1 MLIIRLFTYWL
12 LIVVLVA
19 CRSTSE
25 PPVNKQGG
33 LANNR
38 ELSATSD
45 AELVDKV
52 EIFATDVG
60 DQGEAAWRQLEAYP
74 RQELIH
80 RLMLIRDDPSQDDF
94 IKTNIAFLLCHLD
107 QDYQENREIIVA
119 AFNQS
124 PDTAELYEAQLDRL
138 IKRGDKGLLQVLFA
152 IVPESDGALSEGLGD
167 TFASE
172 ITTDTEAFL
181 TQLRTQPRTLRL
193 QVSEFISEVSSDQ
206 DKNEIMALLRAIPE
220 TSQVAGLA
228 KEIELDLSQV
238 KTD

>member
-1 MLIIRLFTYWL
+1 MLIRV
-12 LIVVLVA
+12 LIIYIAITILVG
-19 CRSTSE
+19 CRASSNE
-25 PPVNKQGG
+25 PASRQG
-33 LANNR
+33 AATNNR
-38 ELSATSD
+38 GLSATSD

-52 EIFATDVG
+52 EIIANDVG
-60 DQGEAAWRQLEAYP
+60 DQGEGAWKRLEAYP

-172 ITTDTEAFL
+172 ITTDTEEFL
-181 TQLRTQPRTLRL
+181 SQLRTQPRTLRL
-193 QVSEFISEVSSDQ
+193 QVSEFISESSSDQ
-206 DKNEIMALLRAIPE
+206 EKNEIMALLRAIPE
-220 TSQVAGLA
+220 MSQLAGLA

>member
-1 MLIIRLFTYWL
+1 MLIRV
-12 LIVVLVA
+12 LITSIAITILVG
-19 CRSTSE
+19 CRASSNE
-25 PPVNKQGG
+25 PANRQG
-33 LANNR
+33 AATNNR

-60 DQGEAAWRQLEAYP
+60 DQGEAAWKQLEAYP

-107 QDYQENREIIVA
+107 QDYQGNREIIVA

-172 ITTDTEAFL
+172 ITTDTEEFL
-181 TQLRTQPRTLRL
+181 SQLRTQPRTLRL
-193 QVSEFISEVSSDQ
+193 QVSEFISESSSDQ

-220 TSQVAGLA
+220 TSQLAGLA

-238 KTD
+238 KSD